1 MAYAEIGNDLKIPL
15 SATDLW
21 IQVESLA
28 TPLSRWRLRLPP
40 WLAALHSTGLARP
53 TLGPARYRFASTTK
67 DQRRSDAGIMRGT
80 HQQRTEANDMHSH
93 SGARQI
99 IVPSVEKDQ
108 ADCQGV
114 SPRHRSHLWAERGQ
128 AGETTPLFNDRY
140 DDSRTI
146 YQRSPK
152 SIPTLDLLSPSSP
165 GGWITST
172 PVASCQD

>member
-1 MAYAEIGNDLKIPL
+1 MDYAEIGNGLKIAL

-21 IQVESLA
+21 IQGASLA

-40 WLAALHSTGLARP
+40 WLSALHSTGLARP
-53 TLGPARYRFASTTK
+53 TLGPARYRIACSTK
-67 DQRRSDAGIMRGT
+67 GRRRSDAGIMRGT
-80 HQQRTEANDMHSH
+80 HHHRTEANDMHSH

-99 IVPSVEKDQ
+99 IVPSVEKNQ
-108 ADCQGV
+108 ADCQGA
-114 SPRHRSHLWAERGQ
+114 SPGHRSHLWAERGQ
-128 AGETTPLFNDRY
+128 AGETTPLSNDRY

-146 YQRSPK
+146 YQRSQN
-152 SIPTLDLLSPSSP
+152 SITTLDLLSPSSP